1 VGLDRLAKERRLTP
15 TPAPRNDP
23 MMQTRGERW
32 WEGPWPWLVYL
43 VFYVL
48 PWMWEPP
55 HATDLIASAIGLAV
69 FLPVYFISHRLN
81 DLPLMVC
88 AGIMLAIG
96 IALAPFGSWTV
107 FSIYASAVAGHL
119 RPVRSAVATIVV
131 IALATALAGL
141 AWHQPVLWWFPGI
154 LLVIIIGGSTMS
166 RVAFHERTQA
176 LLASQEEVRR
186 LAGTAER
193 ERITRDLHDVIG
205 RTLTLTALK
214 ADLAAKLATRDAA
227 SAEAEMH
234 AIAALAREGLA
245 DIRAALAGQVGGSL
259 AHEISASITALKA
272 ATITPTLTG
281 DPAAIPA
288 DAGAVLAMT
297 LREAVTNVIR
307 HARATACAIHLER
320 RDGTARLCV
329 TDNGHGRSVTEGLGL
344 TGMRQRLAAAGGS
357 LTLQPGARD
366 RDRRDMG
373 MGYTG
378 PRDPS
383 TGGTRLVATV
393 PA

>member
-1 VGLDRLAKERRLTP
+1 M
-15 TPAPRNDP
+15 TPAPATRNDP
-23 MMQTRGERW
+23 TMHTRGERW

-43 VFYVL
+43 IFYVL
-48 PWMWEPP
+48 PWAWEPP

-69 FLPVYFISHRLN
+69 FLPVYFVSHRLT
-81 DLPLMVC
+81 DLPLLAC
-88 AGIMLAIG
+88 AGIMLGIG

-107 FSIYASAVAGHL
+107 FPIYASAVAGHL
-119 RPVRSAVATIVV
+119 RPVRFAVATVAA
-131 IALATALAGL
+131 IAVATALAGL

-193 ERITRDLHDVIG
+193 ERIARDLHDVIG
-205 RTLTLTALK
+205 RALTLTALK
-214 ADLAAKLATRDAA
+214 ADLAARLAPRDAEA
-227 SAEAEMH
+227 AEAEMR
-234 AIAALAREGLA
+234 AVAALAREGLA
-245 DIRAALAGQVGGSL
+245 EIRAALAGHAGGSL
-259 AHEISASITALKA
+259 AHEIAASTAALEA
-272 ATITPTLTG
+272 ANIASTLAG

-307 HARATACAIHLER
+307 HAEATCCVIQLDHH
-320 RDGTARLCV
+320 DGTARLSVC
-329 TDNGHGRSVTEGLGL
+329 DNGHGRSFTEGRGL
-344 TGMRQRLAAAGGS
+344 TGMRQRLAAAGGA
-357 LTLQPGARD
+357 LAFQPGTPEAGRQ
-366 RDRRDMG
+366 G
-373 MGYTG
+373 I
-378 PRDPS
+378 
-383 TGGTRLVATV
+383 RLVATV